1 MGDFEQSRT
10 RMVDN
15 QLRTNDV
22 TDLRILDAMGLVPR
36 ERFVPTAKRAVAYSD
51 LDIAVHEGAADRY
64 LMKPH
69 VLARLIQL
77 AEIAPGDV
85 VLAVGCTT
93 GYSVAVLSRLA
104 QSVVGVEED
113 KELVDQASETLMEL
127 GIDNGAVVQG
137 ELGKGCASE
146 GPYDVILIDGAVE
159 ELPDSL
165 TRQLKDGGRLV
176 AVVGTGGGG
185 AATIYTR
192 SGDTVSGRFAFNAAA
207 HVLPG
212 FERPKAFV
220 F

>member
-36 ERFVPTAKRAVAYSD
+36 ERFVPKGKRSVAYSD
-51 LDIAVHEGAADRY
+51 LDISVYESASGRY

-69 VLARLIQL
+69 ILARMIQL
-77 AEIAPGDV
+77 AEIAGSDV

-93 GYSVAVLSRLA
+93 GYSVAVLSQLA

-113 KELVDQASETLMEL
+113 EALVDQASATLVEL
-127 GIDNGAVVQG
+127 GIDNGAVIQG

-159 ELPDSL
+159 QLPDTL
-165 TRQLKDGGRLV
+165 TKQLKDGGRLV
-176 AVVGTGGGG
+176 VVEGTGGAG
-185 AATIYTR
+185 AAMIYTR
-192 SGDTVSGRFAFNAAA
+192 SGDTVSGRFAFNASA